1 MAKNMMMTYY
11 DTAHKDARKLDV
23 PTADFDA
30 ACNLGVNTGI
40 GVTTGIFDFNEDN
53 FSKYAQ
59 YDYVDSQ
66 YIGQNS
72 GTAVA
77 IKADQS
83 VGGSYQFVKA
93 ADADVPP
100 GGAFETGLINMTGET
115 VPAGSRAFGFRA

>member
-1 MAKNMMMTYY
+1 
-11 DTAHKDARKLDV
+11 
-23 PTADFDA
+23 
-30 ACNLGVNTGI
+30 VNTGI
-40 GVTTGIFDFNEDN
+40 GITTGIFDFSEDN

-100 GGAFETGLINMTGET
+100 GGAFETGLINMTGKT
-115 VPAGSRAFGFRA
+115 VPTGSRAFGFRA

>member
-1 MAKNMMMTYY
+1 MAKNMGITYY
-11 DTAHKDARKLDV
+11 DTAHKDARKSEV
-23 PTADFDA
+23 PTADFDG

-40 GVTTGIFDFNEDN
+40 GITTGIYDFSEDN

-59 YDYVDSQ
+59 YDYVRSQ

-77 IKADQS
+77 IDTDQT
-83 VGGSYQFVKA
+83 VGGSYQFVA
-93 ADADVPP
+93 AAVADVPP
-100 GGAFETGLINMTGET
+100 GGAFETGLINRTGFT